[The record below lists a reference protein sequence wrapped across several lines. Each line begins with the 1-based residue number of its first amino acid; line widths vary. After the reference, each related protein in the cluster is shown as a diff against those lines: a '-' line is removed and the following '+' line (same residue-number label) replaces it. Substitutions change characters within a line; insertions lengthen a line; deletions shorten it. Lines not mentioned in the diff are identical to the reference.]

1 MAEKQNHANISSW
14 YHYRSIRRRNV
25 QMIPY
30 LLLPKESTLF
40 FFKEIGLGNVIFPA
54 RPLFLSKY
62 NSPA

>member
-1 MAEKQNHANISSW
+1 
-14 YHYRSIRRRNV
+14 
-25 QMIPY
+25 MIPY